1 MENEQQTTD
10 YQTVE
15 SEVDEYKTFE
25 EMNLRDEILRGIYAY
40 GFEKPSPIQA
50 KAIVPLAM
58 GKDIIAQAQ
67 SGTGKTGAFSI
78 GILQRVN
85 PSNPE
90 TQAILLSPTRELAEQ
105 NLHVITSIA
114 SKENIVVKDLIG
126 GKNYFNR
133 YEEEKTP
140 QVLVCTPGR
149 LLGALNKKEVST
161 AGVVLIVLDEADEM
175 LSKGFQDQVKE
186 IIKIIPKTAQVGL
199 FSATIPEQILAITQH
214 FMNDPVNIL
223 VKRDKLTLEGIN
235 QFYIYC
241 PTEEAKLDCLYTL
254 YNHISI
260 QQTIIYANTK
270 QKVDMLAQELTKNN
284 FTVSVLHGGMRQ
296 FERYDVMR
304 DFRSGKSRVLLTTDI
319 LSRGIDVQAVSM
331 VINFEIPYKCE
342 TYIHRIGRSG
352 RYGRKGV
359 GINLVT
365 ESDHQ
370 KFQQIENYYSCTID
384 VFPKDFQKYL

>member
-1 MENEQQTTD
+1 MEAEQQAN
-10 YQTVE
+10 QLPE
-15 SEVDEYKTFE
+15 SSDVTEYAKFE
-25 EMNLRDEILRGIYAY
+25 DMNLRPNIIRGIYAY
-40 GFEKPSPIQA
+40 GFEKPSPIQS
-50 KAIVPLAM
+50 KAIVPLAS
-58 GKDIIAQAQ
+58 GNDIIAQAQ

-78 GILQRVN
+78 GILQRVD
-85 PSNPE
+85 PSNPI

-105 NLHVITSIA
+105 NMHVISTIGG
-114 SKENIVVKDLIG
+114 KDNVVVKDLIG

-133 YEEEKTP
+133 YEEDKVP
-140 QVLVCTPGR
+140 QILVCTPGR
-149 LLGALNKKEVST
+149 LLGALEKKEITTSDIS
-161 AGVVLIVLDEADEM
+161 LIVLDEADEM

-186 IIKIIPKTAQVGL
+186 IFKSIPKTAQVGL
-199 FSATIPEQILAITQH
+199 FSATIPDQILAITQH
-214 FMNDPVNIL
+214 FMNNPINIL
-223 VKRDKLTLEGIN
+223 VQRDKISLEGIN

-241 PTEEAKLDCLYTL
+241 PNEAAKVEYLLNLYK
-254 YNHISI
+254 YISI

-270 QKVDMLAQELTKNN
+270 QKVDMLAEELTKNN
-284 FTVSVLHGGMRQ
+284 FTVSILHGGMRQ
-296 FERYDVMR
+296 YERYEVMK

-331 VINFEIPYKCE
+331 VINFEIPYRCE

-365 ESDHQ
+365 DGDHQ
-370 KFQQIENYYSCTID
+370 KFQQIETFYSCKID

>member
-1 MENEQQTTD
+1 MENIQETNCELT
-10 YQTVE
+10 
-15 SEVDEYKTFE
+15 EVNEFSTFE
-25 EMNLRDEILRGIYAY
+25 DMNLRPEILRGIYAY

-50 KAIVPLAM
+50 KAIVPLAL

-78 GILQRVN
+78 GILQRVDPDN
-85 PSNPE
+85 AA

-105 NLHVITSIA
+105 NMHVIASIA
-114 SKENIVVKDLIG
+114 SKGSIVVKDLIG

-133 YEEEKTP
+133 YEEDKTP
-140 QVLVCTPGR
+140 QILVCTPGR
-149 LLGALNKKEVST
+149 LLGALEKKEIST
-161 AGVVLIVLDEADEM
+161 SNISLIVLDEADEM
-175 LSKGFQDQVKE
+175 LSKGFQDQVKD
-186 IIKIIPKTAQVGL
+186 IFKSVPKTAQVGL
-199 FSATIPEQILAITQH
+199 FSATIPDQILAITQH
-214 FMNDPVNIL
+214 FMNNPINIL

-241 PTEEAKLDCLYTL
+241 PDEGAKLSYLYTL
-254 YNHISI
+254 YKYISI

-270 QKVDMLAQELTKNN
+270 QKVDMLAEELTKNN
-284 FTVSVLHGGMRQ
+284 FTVSILHGGMRQ
-296 FERYDVMR
+296 FERYEVMK

-365 ESDHQ
+365 DSDHQ
-370 KFQQIENYYSCTID
+370 KFQQIENFYSCKID